1 MPELSFY
8 KYQGLGND
16 FVIIDEM
23 NVSVKTAGEK
33 NPSLSFST
41 LSKLCDRNYGVG
53 ADGVLT
59 VFATSNAE
67 TVAYMHITNADG
79 SIAEMCGN
87 GLRCVVQWLI
97 DQGKVEPNFKGNILT
112 DSGVRSIQV
121 KNNLITVDMGLADFT
136 SAANRGEVVEK
147 WFSLPAEL
155 GVLESKIKGTAVKV
169 GNQHLVLDYMANDDE
184 IIKLGPYFSG
194 LPLFPKKAN
203 IEFVEILNQ
212 HEIKL
217 TVWEHGVGLTLACGT
232 GACAAVS
239 ALVKNKHLPANKEI
253 IVKLKGGTL
262 CVTVY
267 EENDKK
273 FADRIRLRNIMSGS
287 AEHVFS
293 GVLSADWLKNNGD

>member
-16 FVIIDEM
+16 FIIIDEM
-23 NVSVKTAGEK
+23 NVSVKTAGVN
-33 NPSLSFST
+33 NPSLSFSV
-41 LSKLCDRNYGVG
+41 LSKLCDRKFGVG

-59 VFATSNAE
+59 VFSTLAE
-67 TVAYMHITNADG
+67 KTAAYMHVTNSDG
-79 SIAEMCGN
+79 SVAEMCGN

-97 DQGKVEPNFKGNILT
+97 DQGKVETNFKGNILT
-112 DSGVRSIQV
+112 DSGVRSIKV

-136 SAANRGEVVEK
+136 SAANKGEIIEK
-147 WFSLPAEL
+147 WFSLPKEL
-155 GVLESKIKGTAVKV
+155 NVLKSKVKGTAVEI
-169 GNQHLVLDYMANDDE
+169 GNQHLVLDYMTNDDE
-184 IIKLGPYFSG
+184 VNKIGPYFSN
-194 LPLFPKKAN
+194 LPLFPKQAN

-239 ALVKNKHLPANKEI
+239 ALVKSKHLPANKEI

-273 FADRIRLRNIMSGS
+273 FADKIRLRNIMSGS